1 MRRSVSLRLAS
12 FSAFSTFDQQDLK
25 NLVCLLFCLVIS
37 LSMQLSRYNGEI
49 PSKTDVFRKSHPLA
63 GDQLNA
69 LSCFGGDSGDR
80 TRDLLLA
87 RQALSQTELCPHMIQ
102 DSGPED

>member
-1 MRRSVSLRLAS
+1 M
-12 FSAFSTFDQQDLK
+12 QDLLK
-25 NLVCLLFCLVIS
+25 ILVCLLFCLVIS

-49 PSKTDVFRKSHPLA
+49 PSKTYVFRKPHPLA

-87 RQALSQTELCPHMIQ
+87 RQALSQLSYAPGLVLQEPR
-102 DSGPED
+102 SGPED